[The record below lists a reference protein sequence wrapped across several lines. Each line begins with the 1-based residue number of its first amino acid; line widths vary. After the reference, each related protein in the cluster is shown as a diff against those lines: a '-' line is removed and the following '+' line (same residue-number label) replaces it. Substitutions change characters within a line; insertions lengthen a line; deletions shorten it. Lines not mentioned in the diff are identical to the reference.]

1 MRRLEL
7 VLKLAVLGIA
17 LLPLGCSSC
26 SSGHANGDGGTDTDT
41 DTDSDTHIEF
51 DGGPTTPCEN
61 EPLDDE
67 VCIPGGKY
75 VMGCMPG
82 DVECT
87 DEEKPMVEVT
97 LSPFFVDVREITY
110 EQLIPWL
117 NTLYDGYERGVGWI
131 RSEEGPPYTIIWQCR
146 GAPVLADIPGNLFR
160 WYEMGETLPDGVDD
174 ANFCFNRDPDM
185 AANGLGWWGA
195 KLYCESLGKSLPTE
209 AQWEAA
215 ARGQTLN
222 EYPCG
227 SDFEPCWYGPYDCML
242 GGDCAWELCF
252 DPCGIPFTGHYDE
265 GMGCW
270 SPTGV
275 ADMLGN
281 ASEWVLDWMNDGDD
295 HSACADGCSDPGPTG
310 GAKPILKGGG
320 VVTGSEDIRIS
331 ARYRLNDDSGNQGT
345 GFRCV
350 RRDEPYAPP
359 DSGTDG
365 GK

>member
-1 MRRLEL
+1 
-7 VLKLAVLGIA
+7 
-17 LLPLGCSSC
+17 
-26 SSGHANGDGGTDTDT
+26 
-41 DTDSDTHIEF
+41 
-51 DGGPTTPCEN
+51 
-61 EPLDDE
+61 
-67 VCIPGGKY
+67 
-75 VMGCMPG
+75 MGCVPG

-87 DEEKPMVEVT
+87 DEEKPLVEVT
-97 LSPFFVDVREITY
+97 LSPFFVDVHEVTY
-110 EQLIPWL
+110 DQLIPWL
-117 NTLYDGYERGVGWI
+117 NTLYDGYVRAGGMIMTPLPDEKWIWANRGSPVISDPVG
-131 RSEEGPPYTIIWQCR
+131 S
-146 GAPVLADIPGNLFR
+146 DFK
-160 WYEMGETLPDGVDD
+160 WYESGDPLPDDVEEEW
-174 ANFCFNRDPDM
+174 FCWMRDPDM

-227 SDFEPCWYGPYDCML
+227 SDLEPCWYGPYDCML
-242 GGDCAWELCF
+242 GGDCAWEQCF

-270 SPTGV
+270 SPYGV
-275 ADMLGN
+275 ADMIGN
-281 ASEWVLDWMNDGDD
+281 ASEWVLDWMDDGDD
-295 HSACADGCSDPGPTG
+295 HSACAPSCSDPMPTE

-331 ARYRLNDDSGNQGT
+331 ARYRLNGDSGNQGT

-350 RRDEPYAPP
+350 RKDEPYTLP